1 MPEKATD
8 EGSVSRSGLIVG
20 VPAGTG
26 VGAVGEEVGEVGAV
40 VGATVGSSV
49 GAGVGAVG
57 AEVVCEST
65 WLTVTVVPPPPGREI
80 SMSSG

>member
-26 VGAVGEEVGEVGAV
+26 VGAVGA
-40 VGATVGSSV
+40 
-49 GAGVGAVG
+49 AVG
-57 AEVVCEST
+57 VSVIEQVCAAQSHPAAQS
-65 WLTVTVVPPPPGREI
+65 V
-80 SMSSG
+80 